1 MRHVITYKFI
11 LCMDILFKNIDI
23 LSKTSTCALW
33 DKAHVKGPYT
43 CALSACKS
51 YNHIHALFI

>member
-33 DKAHVKGPYT
+33 DKAHVNRAIYMRFKRM
-43 CALSACKS
+43 
-51 YNHIHALFI
+51 

>member
-23 LSKTSTCALW
+23 LSKT
-33 DKAHVKGPYT
+33 YT
-43 CALSACKS
+43 CAL
-51 YNHIHALFI
+51 